1 MLQTVITIIC
11 VIMVFIPFAFYI
23 IATYKPK
30 RIYKVRYIC
39 YGMYTRERIIF
50 LKARDIADIQKQL
63 IYKESPW
70 DVEVLSMEAL
80 K

>member
-1 MLQTVITIIC
+1 MILIIIILCLLMAFSLFML
-11 VIMVFIPFAFYI
+11 A
-23 IATYKPK
+23 YKPK

-39 YGMYTRERIIF
+39 HGIYSRERIIF

-63 IYKESPW
+63 IHKESPW
-70 DVEVLSMEAL
+70 DVEILSMEAI